1 MTAQS
6 SYSQLRTRG
15 FSGMLADSGANEIAS
30 MRNDEASAEMAFGIA
45 VKNASTTDET
55 SAKLL
60 TSITGEIVAGILIH
74 QHSYADTALGTTG
87 VKADERIDVLRRGRI
102 LVTCEDGCDVG
113 ERLHIRAVATGNE
126 LAGALLSDADGSDTI
141 DSQGQG
147 VWRTFAAAGALAVL
161 EVDFINPLT

>member
-6 SYSQLRTRG
+6 TYSQLRTQG
-15 FSGMLADSGANEIAS
+15 IEGQLADSGPNEVTA

-45 VKNASTTDET
+45 VKFASTTDER

-60 TSITGEIVAGILIH
+60 TAITGEIVAGILHHSH
-74 QHSYADTALGTTG
+74 QYADTALGTTG
-87 VKADERIDVLRRGRI
+87 VKAAEQLNILRRGRI
-102 LVTCEDGCDVG
+102 LVACEDGCNVG
-113 ERLHIRAVATGNE
+113 DRLFIRAVATGGE
-126 LAGALLSDADGSDTI
+126 KAGALRASADASDTI

-147 VWRTFAAAGALAVL
+147 VWRTSAAAGGLAVL